1 MKHFGITTFLL
12 IISLFSYGQIS
23 RDWTSFAQAYE
34 IQSETIKKFKVVAS
48 VKVESDDEKARAGVW
63 ARVDNKPGQ
72 GRGFFDNMRNRP
84 IRSDEWKE
92 YTVEG
97 TFDENA
103 ESIIFGGIIY
113 NNGKFL
119 FDKFELYIADENG
132 TYQQVEIENQGFE
145 SGISNDEIQGW
156 FWGISD
162 NNPVI
167 VKEFSSQPSD
177 DSADGKYALL
187 ITGENI
193 KEAGSLGE
201 AYPNIGKLIAVVYL
215 VIIALSFLTFVSSPD
230 ADRWSGIAKIGF
242 RFAFIYFLLFIA
254 FLNNGAYPFWRNIF
268 SIPMAWMQS
277 SVLWFA
283 NDICGIPFRIAVGTN
298 GSGDTSFSYLLSFF
312 IFILA
317 VSGSVIWSVVDRKRP
332 NYQKLYYWLT
342 TAMRYYVGLMLINYG
357 LSKVIQLQFPE
368 PTFNRLLE
376 AYGDSSPMGLAW
388 TFLGFSEGYNMF
400 MGIAEVLAGLLLF
413 RRSMTAGAIITVMTT
428 MNVMA
433 VNYFFDVPVKI
444 TSTHLVL
451 ISLFLL
457 SKDLRKIVLF
467 LLSSI
472 PVKSVTPIK
481 RPQFNKVIN
490 IGMLVLKILIIG
502 YAFGYGTYNISNLQ
516 KTYGSGAPK
525 PPLYG
530 LYKVTNFVINGD
542 TITSY
547 KNEKLW
553 KDIRF
558 QRSGSA
564 IVTNRNEQNLYY
576 RIEVDT
582 TNQKIKFTPSSNTS
596 SFDLHYTE
604 TDKTF
609 DFNFIHQSDTV
620 SAQTL
625 KLGKEDFLLTN
636 RGFHWISEYPFN
648 R

>member
-1 MKHFGITTFLL
+1 
-12 IISLFSYGQIS
+12 
-23 RDWTSFAQAYE
+23 
-34 IQSETIKKFKVVAS
+34 
-48 VKVESDDEKARAGVW
+48 
-63 ARVDNKPGQ
+63 
-72 GRGFFDNMRNRP
+72 
-84 IRSDEWKE
+84 
-92 YTVEG
+92 
-97 TFDENA
+97 
-103 ESIIFGGIIY
+103 
-113 NNGKFL
+113 
-119 FDKFELYIADENG
+119 
-132 TYQQVEIENQGFE
+132 
-145 SGISNDEIQGW
+145 
-156 FWGISD
+156 
-162 NNPVI
+162 
-167 VKEFSSQPSD
+167 
-177 DSADGKYALL
+177 
-187 ITGENI
+187 
-193 KEAGSLGE
+193 
-201 AYPNIGKLIAVVYL
+201 
-215 VIIALSFLTFVSSPD
+215 
-230 ADRWSGIAKIGF
+230 
-242 RFAFIYFLLFIA
+242 
-254 FLNNGAYPFWRNIF
+254 
-268 SIPMAWMQS
+268 
-277 SVLWFA
+277 
-283 NDICGIPFRIAVGTN
+283 
-298 GSGDTSFSYLLSFF
+298 
-312 IFILA
+312 
-317 VSGSVIWSVVDRKRP
+317 
-332 NYQKLYYWLT
+332 
-342 TAMRYYVGLMLINYG
+342 MRYYVGLMLINYG
-357 LSKVIQLQFPE
+357 LSKVIQLQFSE

-467 LLSSI
+467 LFSSI
-472 PVKSVTPIK
+472 QVKSVTPIK

-490 IGMLVLKILIIG
+490 IGMLVLKIMIIV

-516 KTYGSGAPK
+516 KTYGSKAPK

-530 LYKVTNFVINGD
+530 LYEVTNFVINGD